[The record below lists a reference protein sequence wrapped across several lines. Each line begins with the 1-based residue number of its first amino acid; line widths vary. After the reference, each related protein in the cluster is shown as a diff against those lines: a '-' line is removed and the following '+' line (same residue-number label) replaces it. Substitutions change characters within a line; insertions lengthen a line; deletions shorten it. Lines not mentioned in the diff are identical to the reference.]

1 MTLKNL
7 KPICT
12 ALMISAALSL
22 TPQARAEELKIG
34 VVNVI
39 KVLDG
44 SPQAQKASKAL
55 EKEFSARQKDLT
67 NMQKSL
73 KDLQDKFNK
82 DGATMSEGEAQRLER
97 DITTKQRD
105 LRRAQDE
112 YREDFNLRR
121 SEELGKMQKEI
132 IQTIQAVAKEQGFD
146 LVLGDALY
154 ASSKADITATVLE
167 RLRKVGGAD
176 ADSASPADKKG
187 TADADSAAGTARK
200 PAGAAGDLP

>member
-1 MTLKNL
+1 MKKLKL
-7 KPICT
+7 FCIVMVASAVL
-12 ALMISAALSL
+12 ALPLPAG
-22 TPQARAEELKIG
+22 AEDLKIG

-55 EKEFSARQKDLT
+55 EKEFSTRQKDLT
-67 NMQKSL
+67 GMQKSL
-73 KDLQDKFNK
+73 KDMQDKFSK
-82 DGATMSEGEAQRLER
+82 EGATMNEGQAQQMER
-97 DITTKQRD
+97 DITAKQRD

-167 RLRKVGGAD
+167 RL
-176 ADSASPADKKG
+176 KKAGG
-187 TADADSAAGTARK
+187 TADTGAAPPPAGDKK
-200 PAGAAGDLP
+200 PGGAAGDLP

>member
-1 MTLKNL
+1 MKNL
-7 KPICT
+7 KLIRT
-12 ALMISAALSL
+12 VLMAAAVLSM
-22 TPQARAEELKIG
+22 TPAAGAEDLKIG

-55 EKEFSARQKDLT
+55 EREFSTRQKDLT
-67 NMQKSL
+67 GMQKSL
-73 KDLQDKFNK
+73 KDMQDKFSK
-82 DGATMSEGEAQRLER
+82 DGATMADTEAQQMER

-154 ASSKADITATVLE
+154 ASSKADITAAVLD
-167 RLRKVGGAD
+167 RLRKTGGAD
-176 ADSASPADKKG
+176 
-187 TADADSAAGTARK
+187 TDSAAEDKKSSGTSGAGNAAAAARK
-200 PAGAAGDLP
+200 PGGAAGDLP

>member
-1 MTLKNL
+1 MKKLKL
-7 KPICT
+7 FCIS
-12 ALMISAALSL
+12 LMASAVLAMPL
-22 TPQARAEELKIG
+22 PANAEDLKIG

-67 NMQKSL
+67 GLQKSL
-73 KDLQDKFNK
+73 KDMQDKFNK
-82 DGATMSEGEAQRLER
+82 DSAAMGESEAQKLER

-167 RLRKVGGAD
+167 RLKKAGGTAD
-176 ADSASPADKKG
+176 TTDAAAAPAADKKPG
-187 TADADSAAGTARK
+187 
-200 PAGAAGDLP
+200 GAAGDLP